1 MGDAKQPNIINSIIK
16 GIPGGI
22 QGIDFICE
30 RYIDFFWD
38 ILTFKPVRKPVRELL
53 QTSPL
58 SPLMERGVTAFQGVT
73 DSVMENSVGQ
83 WIKDHQTLVKVAV
96 AAPAWGL
103 GLLSLVSH
111 PPTENLIELAVLVSA
126 ACLPVA
132 EHYRHKAEKNGNLS
146 KADQLRKTVAGVS
159 HVLADAVTIVGSLA
173 SALPEAIHSWSVS
186 PFNDAVAAPLADK
199 VADIGLLKL
208 SLYLTKRD
216 TCLWLAAKVTT
227 NVLAAA
233 ALHNVVAAV
242 VPMVAGVYLTVYALG
257 GCFKAGQCLLSPNKG
272 ARFAA
277 TAAAAAS
284 VLLGV
289 VPPSLTPPQLAG
301 PPVPTHVTSPPPT
314 HTVTIPEG
322 GTLWKAV
329 ENSGTCPTKQ
339 NPKQDTQDIC
349 IANVIKTLADNG
361 ADNVNRVYLGE
372 TLTVTETHA
381 GVLVSFRG
389 ATAQVPER

>member
-1 MGDAKQPNIINSIIK
+1 MGDPQEPNIIIER
-16 GIPGGI
+16 
-22 QGIDFICE
+22 IDSICE
-30 RYIDFFWD
+30 GYIDFFWG

-58 SPLMERGVTAFQGVT
+58 TSPLMERGVTAFQGVT

-83 WIKDHQTLVKVAV
+83 WIKDHQKLVKVAV
-96 AAPAWGL
+96 AAAACAAGFA
-103 GLLSLVSH
+103 SLVSH
-111 PPTENLIELAVLVSA
+111 STPLIWPVLISA

-159 HVLADAVTIVGSLA
+159 HVVADAVTIVGSLA

-284 VLLGV
+284 VLLGGV

-322 GTLWKAV
+322 GVTIPAGGTLWKAV
-329 ENSGTCPTKQ
+329 KNSGTCPEQ
-339 NPKQDTQDIC
+339 NPKQDIC
-349 IANVIKTLADNG
+349 IANVIKALADNG
-361 ADNVNRVYLGE
+361 AGNVNRVYPGE
-372 TLTVTETHA
+372 TLTVTETKVPETHA

-389 ATAQVPER
+389 ATAQVHER